1 MSCGCENKRKASEY
15 ERMRKLAKACAV
27 MEGCIVELRRCDD
40 GTFTF
45 NRTGVEGKG
54 EIIEYIHYL

>member
-1 MSCGCENKRKASEY
+1 
-15 ERMRKLAKACAV
+15 MRKLAKACAV